1 MIVISVVTEQLPQ
14 ASLTAGE
21 YFVQRTLIWAC
32 PPHNLCHRHK
42 RENEIYSR
50 MASPL
55 LHQKHASALKLCFT
69 KIGPKVKL
77 YSSVF
82 VLYTRDFL
90 SPPQLSRLQLCE
102 NMHLYPRG
110 ENRGAKRLP
119 PESKRESNSLGFAS
133 SPVTSLNAD
142 LMSFL
147 HRCTINPLTTA
158 VIARPRAA
166 ITGFQSN

>member
-50 MASPL
+50 TASPL
-55 LHQKHASALKLCFT
+55 LHQKHASALKLCCT
-69 KIGPKVKL
+69 KIRPKVKL
-77 YSSVF
+77 YTSAF
-82 VLYTRDFL
+82 VPYTRDFP
-90 SPPQLSRLQLCE
+90 STPQLSRLELCE
-102 NMHLYPRG
+102 NMYLNPRG
-110 ENRGAKRLP
+110 ETRGAKRLP
-119 PESKRESNSLGFAS
+119 PESKRESNSLGF
-133 SPVTSLNAD
+133 PVTSLEAD